1 MQYKLETFRLYFYA
15 HIFQQQKCLQQKG
28 NKLSLIA
35 EIPTCW
41 LSGVGRRV
49 ERRRRLRNTLH
60 EKQNHYH
67 LHNYII
73 FYYIYLATS
82 VTQKLNL
89 KITQVFYKQLSPYVI
104 NS

>member
-1 MQYKLETFRLYFYA
+1 M
-15 HIFQQQKCLQQKG
+15 
-28 NKLSLIA
+28 
-35 EIPTCW
+35 CW

-89 KITQVFYKQLSPYVI
+89 KITQVFYKTTISIRHKFIIGTSHNYV
-104 NS
+104 